1 MDTTL
6 HELNSLHDNL
16 KFTSECE
23 KDGHFHFFDVN
34 IKFMNGHFYTST
46 YVKPTNTGL
55 YLLWSSF
62 TNNSYKMGLFYC
74 FLLRSFRICSNW
86 MLLHNEIIRLTSVF
100 LNLGYPRFLLDRILN
115 RFLAKQHSDRL
126 VRFDPLLRLLF
137 VRLPFLGVLSK
148 RIQTRLNL
156 MMMKAPFI
164 KLHVVYYNRCTIRS
178 LFNKS
183 LRTNI
188 PVLQKSNV
196 IYMMRCSD
204 CSTCYIGKSRK
215 SYTRVCEHRAALIGR
230 GFSCIAEHSLRAGHR
245 IDWTNV

>member
-23 KDGHFHFFDVN
+23 KDGNFYFLDVN
-34 IKFMNGHFYTST
+34 IKFMDGQFYTST

-55 YLLWSSF
+55 YLFWSSF

-74 FLLRSFRICSNW
+74 LLLRSFGICSNW
-86 MLLHNEIIRLTSVF
+86 ILFHNEIIKLTSVF

-126 VRFDPLLRLLF
+126 VRFGPMLRLLF
-137 VRLPFLGVLSK
+137 VRLPFMGLLSK

-156 MMMKAPFI
+156 MMRVAPFI
-164 KLHVVYYNRCTIRS
+164 KLHVVSYNRCTIRS

-188 PVLQKSNV
+188 PVLQRSNV

-204 CSTCYIGKSRK
+204 RLACYIVKTKRK
-215 SYTRVCEHRAALIGR
+215 LHTRVCEHRAALKGR

-245 IDWTNV
+245 ID